1 MIGGDNMALVKKS
14 YFLITMFT
22 IFVISLFIATFIFT
36 ANIVKT
42 KQKENLILSLDL
54 AMAEINQ
61 HFHII
66 ETHINDIENFIEMYP
81 DNEIDILNYI
91 TQTANDNQL
100 VFSIYLATPD
110 LRMINSS
117 AFEPLPGLDFSN
129 RPWYILAENNEGI
142 NYTSSYVNLSKDKM
156 IVTISKALRNTD
168 DSLYGI
174 LGADIDIL
182 AISNIINE
190 TEIGEKG
197 FAFLVDSQMQLL
209 AFPGLTIDLDEGPQT
224 TDIFSGV
231 EQKTG
236 FIDNITI
243 DNTQGVLAYNSF
255 DENNYY
261 IGVFMPLNEYSANLY
276 TLRNISLIT
285 NFVIII
291 VSLLTFIVFKNRI
304 QRPFSMLI
312 NDILAID
319 IEKNISYRL
328 DESKNKEYKEVI
340 KAINSSLSST
350 DYFFHQTIDTHN
362 KLIIENQ
369 RVNLLMDSTADI
381 IFEINLDKRF
391 KSVYGK
397 GIEKLNMSSSD
408 FIGKTIIEVFKDD
421 GYERD
426 QIYSK
431 ALTGKHI
438 IYDWS
443 IKKGDKI
450 LYFES
455 SISPIYDDKNHIF
468 GAVGISRDIT
478 EAMEKQRKVEYIS
491 THDFLTDLY
500 NRRYFVESF
509 SRINEE
515 TNYPLGLMMLDL
527 NGLKILNDA
536 YGHDIGDI
544 ALKETAHYILTLSP
558 QNSIVSRIGGDEFA
572 IIFTKTT
579 EHILEK
585 TKTDIQEALSKVVIK
600 NVPLSIA
607 IGYEITNDISEKLE
621 DIIKNA
627 ENSMYRNKLTE
638 GKSIRNNTINAI
650 FETLTT
656 KHEQEKIHSKRVAYY
671 SKELGKA
678 LGIKSDDLKELELAG
693 LYHDIGKITMADSI
707 LNKPGK
713 LTENEFKIIKK
724 HTENGYNILR
734 AADQYSRLAEYA
746 LSHHE
751 WWDGNGYPQGLKA
764 EETPLFARIIS
775 VCDAYEAM
783 TSKRPYKEPISK
795 EAAIIELKKYSGRQ
809 FDPSLVTIF
818 IEKVLINE

>member
-1 MIGGDNMALVKKS
+1 MALIKKS
-14 YFLITMFT
+14 YFLITIFT

-36 ANIVKT
+36 ANIVQN
-42 KQKENLILSLDL
+42 KQKENLILARDL
-54 AMAEINQ
+54 AMAEINH
-61 HFHII
+61 HFHTI
-66 ETHINDIENFIEMYP
+66 ETHINDTAHYIELHS

-91 TQTANDNQL
+91 TEIANDNQL
-100 VFSIYLATPD
+100 IFSIYLATPD

-142 NYTSSYVNLSKDKM
+142 NYTSSYINLSKDKM
-156 IVTISKALRNTD
+156 IVTISKALRNSD

-182 AISNIINE
+182 AISTVIKE
-190 TEIGEKG
+190 TEIGEEG
-197 FAFLVDSQMQLL
+197 FAFLVDSEMQLIAYPDL
-209 AFPGLTIDLDEGPQT
+209 SINLDEGPQT
-224 TDIFSGV
+224 TDIFANIEENS
-231 EQKTG
+231 G
-236 FIDNITI
+236 FIDEITI
-243 DNTQGVLAYNSF
+243 DNVKGVLAYSCCN
-255 DENNYY
+255 ENNYY
-261 IGVFMPLNEYSANLY
+261 IGVFMPLAEYSANLY
-276 TLRNISLIT
+276 LLRNISFIT
-285 NFVIII
+285 NLILIIA
-291 VSLLTFIVFKNRI
+291 SLLAFIVFKNRV
-304 QRPFSMLI
+304 QKPFSMLI

-319 IEKNISYRL
+319 IENNISYRL
-328 DESKNKEYKEVI
+328 DEFKNKEYKEVI
-340 KAINSSLSST
+340 KAINSALSST
-350 DYFFHQTIDTHN
+350 DYFFHETIEAQN
-362 KLIIENQ
+362 MLIIENQ
-369 RVNLLMDSTADI
+369 RVKLLMESTADI
-381 IFEINLDKRF
+381 IFEINRDKRF
-391 KSVYGK
+391 ISVYGK
-397 GIEKLNMSSSD
+397 GINKLNMSSSD
-408 FIGKTIIEVFKDD
+408 FIGKTIIDVFKED

-426 QIYSK
+426 RIYSK
-431 ALTGKHI
+431 ALEGKHI

-443 IKKGDKI
+443 IKKGDEI

-455 SISPIYDDKNHIF
+455 SISPIYNEKNQIF

-478 EAMEKQRKVEYIS
+478 EPMEKQKKVEYIS

-500 NRRYFVESF
+500 NRRYFVEAF
-509 SRINEE
+509 ARLNEE
-515 TNYPLGLMMLDL
+515 ENFPLGLMMLDL

-544 ALKETAHYILTLSP
+544 ALKKTAEFILKHSP
-558 QNSIVSRIGGDEFA
+558 QKAIVSRIGGDEFA
-572 IIFTKTT
+572 IIITKTNAN
-579 EHILEK
+579 ILES
-585 TKTDIQEALSKVVIK
+585 TKKSIQDALSKVVIK

-627 ENSMYRNKLTE
+627 ENSMYRNKITE

-656 KHEQEKIHSKRVAYY
+656 KHEQEKIHSKRVAHY

-678 LGIKSDDLKELELAG
+678 LGIKADDLKELELAG

-751 WWDGNGYPQGLKA
+751 WWDGNGYPQGLIA

-775 VCDAYEAM
+775 ICDAYEAM
-783 TSKRPYKEPISK
+783 TSKRPYKDPISK
-795 EAAIIELKKYSGRQ
+795 EAAIMELKKYSGRQ
-809 FDPSLVTIF
+809 FDPKLTKIF
-818 IEKVLINE
+818 INEVLIKE